1 MWNLGGEEP
10 CPSHNMYLYLPIA
23 SGLMIQATV
32 VGLVGVRGFEP
43 PTSCT
48 PCRRANRTAPHPD
61 STRVPLYHPFLGLTR
76 EG

>member
-1 MWNLGGEEP
+1 MQVVLTNFD
-10 CPSHNMYLYLPIA
+10 LYLFPQP
-23 SGLMIQATV
+23 MQV
-32 VGLVGVRGFEP
+32 VMSCFFLSMVGVRGFEP